1 MGHHKKKQES
11 KKHDDKKYRVR
22 RLPKSSSMVLITPT
36 CKTTKEYHGVPLSSS
51 FTGCACKNGH
61 LYTVLC
67 VPRANHYGCS
77 FWTFSSRN
85 YREVRDAWIQH
96 VEQMHN
102 PKSTNRKWIDHEF
115 DRIQAKLRHMC
126 EKRNITRDQAVAK
139 RMQRKL
145 LIIY

>member
-1 MGHHKKKQES
+1 MGHHK

-67 VPRANHYGCS
+67 VPRAHHYGCP
-77 FWTFSSRN
+77 FWAFSSRN

-96 VEQMHN
+96 VEQTHN